1 MSSPLDEN
9 LLITSRVLRIWL
21 PEIPERPLLD
31 TYRLIGVTLGSGGFG
46 TVEVGCKKH
55 LEQKVAIKRIHAD
68 RQFSESDQRRFVREV
83 RLLAPLQAPNI
94 VRIEDWGRDEQGLYI
109 VMELID
115 GPNLNDLVR
124 QNGLLPAD
132 QILNFARQIC
142 QALLCAH
149 KQGIV
154 HRDLKPA
161 NLLLDPYGIIKLAD
175 FGLAR
180 EAAEDREK
188 LTSSAG
194 VGLYTFAYASPEQLR
209 GDQTLDGRSD
219 LFSLGA
225 TLYHLAM
232 GRADTSRVFDPD
244 ELPES
249 CSILQPLLSALLRP
263 NRDKRPADVQAVLSI
278 LDQLQQGSR
287 QVAGRPATPPE
298 SGSDPQ
304 PPMPPE
310 PPGTG
315 KGWGP
320 IIEVL
325 QRKVAEQ
332 HAKARQ
338 LLQQQRYA
346 EAAAA
351 LDEIPQDHRHL
362 VDQQLYQQ
370 CVSQRDQVQTLER
383 EIDAAVKSL
392 RFEGL
397 REKVEQLQ
405 RLQPWRQDVAE
416 VLKSL
421 PKTPPAPPAPAKPRL
436 LVAPFD
442 LAAAKAA
449 QAALAKQLQQPEEW
463 TNTIGMKFRL
473 IPAGTFLMGS
483 PEGKGRDNERP
494 QHKVTITRAFRL
506 AIHTV
511 TQSQWQQVMGTTP
524 WKGQGW
530 VKEGSDI
537 AATYVSWDDAVA
549 FCKRL
554 SEREGRRYRLPT
566 EAEWEWCCR
575 AGTTT
580 EYSFGDDESSLSEY
594 AWFDGNAYYKD
605 QTYAHAVRQKK
616 PNPFGLYDMHG
627 NVWEWCEDWFDDEY
641 YSSSPG
647 IDPTGPSSGSS
658 RVSRGG
664 SWIDEPD
671 AVRCAKRVLSTP
683 VRRGY
688 DNGFRI
694 LLE

>member
-9 LLITSRVLRIWL
+9 LFRTSRVLRLWL

-109 VMELID
+109 VMELVD
-115 GPNLNDLVR
+115 GPNLYDLVR
-124 QNGLLPAD
+124 QNGPLPAD

-149 KQGIV
+149 QQGIV

-225 TLYHLAM
+225 TLYHFAM
-232 GRADTSRVFDPD
+232 GRADTSREFDPD

-263 NRDKRPADVQAVLSI
+263 NRDKRPADVKAVLSI
-278 LDQLQQGSR
+278 LDQLQQGAPR
-287 QVAGRPATPPE
+287 VAGRPAAPPK
-298 SGSDPQ
+298 SGSDPR

-310 PPGTG
+310 PPG
-315 KGWGP
+315 KDWGP
-320 IIEVL
+320 IIQEL

-370 CVSQRDQVQTLER
+370 CASQRDQVQTLER
-383 EIDAAVKSL
+383 EIDAGVKSL

-397 REKVEQLQ
+397 REKVEHLQ
-405 RLQPWRQDVAE
+405 RLQPWRQDVAA
-416 VLKSL
+416 VLESL
-421 PKTPPAPPAPAKPRL
+421 PKTPPAPPAAVKPQL

-449 QAALAKQLQQPEEW
+449 QATLAKQLQQPEEW

-483 PEGKGRDNERP
+483 PEGKGDDDERP

-511 TQSQWQQVMGTTP
+511 TQSEWQQMMGTTP
-524 WKGQGW
+524 WKRQSF

-537 AATYVSWDDAVA
+537 AATFVSWDDAVA

-554 SEREGRRYRLPT
+554 SEQEGRRYRLPT

-580 EYSFGDDESSLSEY
+580 EYSFGDDERQLDKY
-594 AWFDGNAYYKD
+594 AWFKSNAWDKGEK
-605 QTYAHAVRQKK
+605 YAHRVGQKQA
-616 PNPFGLYDMHG
+616 NPFGLYDMHG
-627 NVWEWCEDWFDDEY
+627 NVWEWCEDWYDSTHY
-641 YSSSPG
+641 ASSSDT
-647 IDPTGPSSGSS
+647 DPTGPVSGSS
-658 RVSRGG
+658 RVLRGG
-664 SWIDEPD
+664 SWYLGPLS
-671 AVRCAKRVLSTP
+671 VRCANRSLNSP
-683 VRRGY
+683 DFRDY
-688 DNGFRI
+688 YFGFR
-694 LLE
+694 LVLE